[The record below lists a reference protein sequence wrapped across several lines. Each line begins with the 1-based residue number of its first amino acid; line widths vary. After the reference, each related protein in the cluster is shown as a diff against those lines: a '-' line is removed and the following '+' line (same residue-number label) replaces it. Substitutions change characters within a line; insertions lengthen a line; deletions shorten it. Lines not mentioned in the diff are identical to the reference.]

1 MRIFMLSAI
10 RQFFDNQLNQS
21 SVTSAPD
28 EHRLRLA
35 TAALLIEMMRMDD
48 DIKDEERE
56 TVVAALQ
63 AKFDLSDTE
72 TTELVRLA
80 EEEARTAT
88 DYFQFTSLIN
98 RHFSAAQ
105 KERVIEHLW
114 EVAYA
119 DGGLDR
125 HEEHLMR
132 KIADLL
138 YIPYKTYIGAKLRA
152 RERYAG

>member
-1 MRIFMLSAI
+1 MLNAI
-10 RQFFDNQLNQS
+10 RQFFDNRLNQPGSAS
-21 SVTSAPD
+21 SPD
-28 EHRLRLA
+28 GHRLRLA

-48 DIKDEERE
+48 DIKEEERE
-56 TVVAALQ
+56 AVLIALQ
-63 AKFDLSDTE
+63 AKFDLSKAE

-98 RHFSAAQ
+98 QGYDAAQ

-152 RERYAG
+152 RERLTGMRGL

>member
-1 MRIFMLSAI
+1 MLNTI
-10 RQFFDNQLNQS
+10 RQFFDNRLNQAGGP
-21 SVTSAPD
+21 SAPD

-56 TVVAALQ
+56 AVVIALQ
-63 AKFDLSDTE
+63 AKFDLSEAE
-72 TTELVRLA
+72 TAELVCLA

-98 RHFSAAQ
+98 QHFSAAQ
-105 KERVIEHLW
+105 KQRVIEHLW

-152 RERYAG
+152 RERRTGGHGL

>member
-1 MRIFMLSAI
+1 MLNAI
-10 RQFFDNQLNQS
+10 RQFFDNRLNQPDPAS
-21 SVTSAPD
+21 SSD

-48 DIKDEERE
+48 DIKDEERM
-56 TVVAALQ
+56 TVVTSLRK
-63 AKFDLSDTE
+63 KFDLSETE
-72 TTELVRLA
+72 TAELVGLA

-98 RHFSAAQ
+98 RHFNAEQ

-152 RERYAG
+152 RQRLTGTSAP